1 MFLMERYQNK
11 VSGKGKSITKTLH
24 RAKLYKKSD
33 IIIILIIVIIKII
46 MITIMIII
54 VIIIKK

>member
-1 MFLMERYQNK
+1 MERYQNK